1 MKKFSFEK
9 MRTHLP
15 VAVQRIL
22 FKVGAPMAIACAV
35 MCITAALV
43 AAIIYISYK
52 YFIPPELPELQ
63 APQMYTTSVKETT
76 TCKVTTT
83 TTTTSTSTSTTP
95 LTSSSTTSTTTVTVS
110 ATAKR
115 SVATSPRA
123 TTTTISTT
131 TTTMMVTGPTETV
144 ETTPV
149 TYNEN
154 EAVLLA
160 KLIHLEAAR
169 TWEGRIY
176 VGSVVIN
183 RMAYYDDTMSEIIY
197 APGQFT
203 TASRLNKYTA
213 DDYNAAVH
221 VLTNGSVDTRLFFFD
236 GNHSDGKNHFYD
248 IKRKFIAAK

>member
-1 MKKFSFEK
+1 M
-9 MRTHLP
+9 
-15 VAVQRIL
+15 
-22 FKVGAPMAIACAV
+22 
-35 MCITAALV
+35 TA
-43 AAIIYISYK
+43 
-52 YFIPPELPELQ
+52 
-63 APQMYTTSVKETT
+63 
-76 TCKVTTT
+76 
-83 TTTTSTSTSTTP
+83 
-95 LTSSSTTSTTTVTVS
+95 
-110 ATAKR
+110 
-115 SVATSPRA
+115 
-123 TTTTISTT
+123 
-131 TTTMMVTGPTETV
+131 TGPTETT
-144 ETTPV
+144 ETTETAPV
-149 TYNEN
+149 TYNES